1 VSNINKYIF
10 DYIYIDYKYKDSV
23 LIADTYAKNL
33 TGSTSSSAYTAALWS
48 KAHFTTMLFHNSSHS
63 LAELIYTAWV
73 EAGSPAFGS
82 KAPTAVLNT
91 SISNVIVFPNPT
103 KGILNVT
110 GDNIV
115 KTEICNIT
123 GSTLAVFYKKQLDVS
138 NLSNGMYIL
147 SIYGKDGL
155 LKKEKVLLIN

>member
-1 VSNINKYIF
+1 M
-10 DYIYIDYKYKDSV
+10 

-48 KAHFTTMLFHNSSHS
+48 KTQFTTMLFHNSSHS
-63 LAELIYTAWV
+63 LAELIYNAWI

-82 KAPTAVLNT
+82 KTYTGVSNT
-91 SISNVIVFPNPT
+91 VENAISVYPNPSR
-103 KGILNVT
+103 GLLNIT

-115 KTEICNIT
+115 RIELCSIT
-123 GSTLAVFYKKQLDVS
+123 GSSMGIYYGKNIDLRNFPNGFYFLD
-138 NLSNGMYIL
+138 
-147 SIYGKDGL
+147 IYGKQGL